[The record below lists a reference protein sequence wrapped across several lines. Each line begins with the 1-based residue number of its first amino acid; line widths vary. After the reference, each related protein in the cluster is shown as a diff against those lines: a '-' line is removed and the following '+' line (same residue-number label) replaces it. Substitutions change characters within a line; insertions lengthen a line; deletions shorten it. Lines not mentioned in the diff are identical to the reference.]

1 MKKYLGAAL
10 AAALFLLG
18 ARPCAASFML
28 SLSSPTPSLGALT
41 IGQTVTVDVV
51 LSGSPGDT
59 VPFLGTTVNYDGA
72 LLGPSTVTPGAIIPY
87 VQGFSSS
94 PPGPAVSAVGQYDDT
109 NLLYDCLNPSSGPQ
123 YFPPIS
129 LPISGNGVLF
139 SFTTQATAAGTG
151 TFSFADTVASD
162 NQGNLLSVSAGL
174 PLGFTVASPEP
185 SAWLLAVLGGATAF
199 VFSWAPRRRVEGS
212 TA

>member
-18 ARPCAASFML
+18 ARPCAASFL
-28 SLSSPTPSLGALT
+28 VSLSSPTPNLGALT

-51 LSGSPGDT
+51 LSGLQTGDT
-59 VPFLGTTVNYDGA
+59 ADFLGATVNYDGT
-72 LLGPSTVTPGAIIPY
+72 LLGPSTVTPGAIVPD

-94 PPGPAVSAVGQYDDT
+94 PPGTAGLANGQYDDL
-109 NLLYDCLNPSSGPQ
+109 NLNPPPNF
-123 YFPPIS
+123 FPPIS
-129 LPISGNGVLF
+129 SNGILF

-151 TFSFADTVASD
+151 AFSFDPTSPVFIASD
-162 NQGNLLSVSAGL
+162 GNGNPLTGSAGS

-185 SAWLLAVLGGATAF
+185 PAWLLAVLGGATAF
-199 VFSWAPRRRVEGS
+199 VLLWAPRRRAKGS